1 MLNVKLD
8 EEDQPDSAQESV
20 RVPIHAE
27 LMLNT
32 WLKVTGSYYT
42 QALYQ
47 TVNTKSDSYFQLRL
61 NNCTLPLTFHRDRSE
76 QHAIIEKL
84 SFPKGAIRF
93 EKVLP
98 ITPSNADEKQ
108 NQKEIYQLAQKQLR
122 ERILYE
128 PHVQQIYD
136 EKILHQSI
144 ENGKVNVTVFFSV
157 LETYHID

>member
-1 MLNVKLD
+1 MNVKLD
-8 EEDQPDSAQESV
+8 QEDQPDSAQESV
-20 RVPIHAE
+20 RVPINAE
-27 LMLNT
+27 LMLNM

-61 NNCTLPLTFHRDRSE
+61 NNWTLPLTFHRDRSE